1 MMSPKVFQLGFS
13 RSLMKII
20 LICQMSIC
28 MCMTCCQRI
37 HLGVVKGM
45 RDETLE
51 RAKGEKYNKV
61 IKIQSFPS
69 LLLWEV
75 RLQPGIAK
83 CITFTENL
91 FPFSH
96 MDCLPSLELA
106 TSQISLRLTWSQLN
120 IQASVKDS
128 FKLLLLNG
136 DHFLW
141 LYILQWQSFHRE
153 HEHIWCWE
161 SCNQLSDCSFFRS
174 KFGFRLLFFSR
185 CQAQVL

>member
-83 CITFTENL
+83 CITFTEIL
-91 FPFSH
+91 SH
-96 MDCLPSLELA
+96 FRIWIVFLLSSLPRLKFHFDSLEL
-106 TSQISLRLTWSQLN
+106 SWM
-120 IQASVKDS
+120 
-128 FKLLLLNG
+128 FKL
-136 DHFLW
+136 
-141 LYILQWQSFHRE
+141 QSKTRS
-153 HEHIWCWE
+153 
-161 SCNQLSDCSFFRS
+161 SCFYSMAIIS
-174 KFGFRLLFFSR
+174 FGFIFCNGNPFIENMNISPLVIMRMVLRILLPAQRLLF
-185 CQAQVL
+185 L